1 MAIQNELQDIHV
13 LTRDELVEFG
23 NLGRDRE
30 IDGLVTKF
38 NSQSTKNGGLDLVGD
53 NQLLAFGNGALA
65 KSISNLVKGGLVE
78 FLHNIQRFR
87 NVNPL
92 YPLSKHKTLTNLG
105 GCNNNVELVSV
116 GTHKLVVGSN
126 DLLGLNKTTVLSESL
141 EKVGGDLGVLSRLH
155 KLLHTSLLG

>member
-1 MAIQNELQDIHV
+1 LAIQNELQDIHV

-65 KSISNLVKGGLVE
+65 KSISNLVKGGLIE
-78 FLHNIQRFR
+78 FLHNRHRFR
-87 NVNPL
+87 MQTL
-92 YPLSKHKTLTNLG
+92 YIY
-105 GCNNNVELVSV
+105 C
-116 GTHKLVVGSN
+116 SN
-126 DLLGLNKTTVLSESL
+126 TKP
-141 EKVGGDLGVLSRLH
+141 
-155 KLLHTSLLG
+155 